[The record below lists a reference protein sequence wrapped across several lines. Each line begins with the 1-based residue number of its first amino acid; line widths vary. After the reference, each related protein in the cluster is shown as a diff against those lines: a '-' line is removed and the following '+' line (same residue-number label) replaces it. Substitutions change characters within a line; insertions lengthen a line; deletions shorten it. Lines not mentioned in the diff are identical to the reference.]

1 MTKPSIIAID
11 GPAASGK
18 TTLARK
24 LAERL
29 GYLYFDT
36 GLMYRAVT
44 LAALEQGMDMTS
56 ETDVSQLAQV
66 IDIDVQR
73 TGTPDHPI
81 TIVFMN
87 GHNITARLRTAEVD
101 ANVSAVSAYRGVRES
116 MTRQQRR
123 IGERGH
129 VVVVGRD
136 IGTVVFPDA
145 DLKIYLDA
153 TVEERAR
160 RRWHDY
166 QNDGSEHTYEQVLA
180 AMRERDRKDSG
191 RAVAPMLPAPD
202 AVRIDTTD
210 VEMQDLIDLVMG
222 MVNALNGEE
231 TPAPEGTNGA

>member
-44 LAALEQGMDMTS
+44 LAALQQGMEITS
-56 ETDVSQLAQV
+56 ERQVSELAQN

-73 TGTPDHPI
+73 TESADRWSS
-81 TIVFMN
+81 IVFMN
-87 GHNITARLRTAEVD
+87 GRNITAYLRTAEVD
-101 ANVSAVSAYRGVRES
+101 ANVSAISAYRGVRDS

-123 IGERGH
+123 IGERGN

-145 DLKIYLDA
+145 DLKLYLEA

-166 QNDGSEHTYEQVLA
+166 QSDGSEHTYEQVLE

-202 AVRIDTTD
+202 AIRIDTTD
-210 VEMQDLIDLVMG
+210 MEMHDLIELVMG
-222 MVNALNGEE
+222 MVNARNGEE
-231 TPAPEGTNGA
+231 APAQESTDGA

>member
-18 TTLARK
+18 TTLARE
-24 LAERL
+24 LADRL

-44 LAALEQGMDMTS
+44 LAALEQGMDMTN
-56 ETDVSQLAQV
+56 ELDVSELADN

-73 TGTPDHPI
+73 TGTPNHS
-81 TIVFMN
+81 TSIVFMN
-87 GHNITARLRTAEVD
+87 GRNITAYLRTAEVD

-145 DLKIYLDA
+145 DLKLYLDA

-166 QNDGSEHTYEQVLA
+166 QNDGSSHTYEQVLA

-191 RAVAPMLPAPD
+191 RAVAPMLPASD
-202 AVRIDTTD
+202 AIRIDTTD
-210 VEMQDLIDLVMG
+210 VDLQHLLTMVIG
-222 MVNALNGEE
+222 MVNAHNGEE
-231 TPAPEGTNGA
+231 APAQEGTDGA